1 MLRELLK
8 GLAVVLMASSVI
20 ISNIFRSTRSDKLQL
35 PAKNISSSTSTTA
48 GPDVP
53 SPEPE
58 SGVLVWAGG
67 AQSEDWVVHANRCL
81 SRNQSYF

>member
-1 MLRELLK
+1 MLRELVK

-20 ISNIFRSTRSDKLQL
+20 ISNIFRGTRSDKPQL
-35 PAKNISSSTSTTA
+35 PAKNISSRTSTTA

-58 SGVLVWAGG
+58 SDSKPTNV
-67 AQSEDWVVHANRCL
+67 
-81 SRNQSYF
+81 